1 LRPRPY
7 SAAIGGV
14 NSVPPN
20 DSVEALAAVLG
31 EDAAKEIVRL
41 YLSSFPET
49 LRNLID
55 GTREDQLRLVH
66 GVKSSSL
73 HMGAM
78 ELSDR
83 LASIESKLIK
93 GDGTLTQ
100 DDLLAIEAA
109 YGAIEPAL
117 RIYGSS

>member
-1 LRPRPY
+1 V
-7 SAAIGGV
+7 SA
-14 NSVPPN
+14 VPPN

-73 HMGAM
+73 HMGAT

-83 LASIESKLIK
+83 LALIEEKLIK

-100 DDLLAIEAA
+100 DDLSAIESG

-117 RIYGSS
+117 KVYGSS